1 MGVKSF
7 DQQVGLYGT
16 KSVVKVGRKINRIR
30 SFFFQIGSKP
40 NNADLA
46 SHSCNMQVLIA
57 SRRPEAANILHEA
70 R

>member
-46 SHSCNMQVLIA
+46 SHSCNMQVLIKA
-57 SRRPEAANILHEA
+57 
-70 R
+70 